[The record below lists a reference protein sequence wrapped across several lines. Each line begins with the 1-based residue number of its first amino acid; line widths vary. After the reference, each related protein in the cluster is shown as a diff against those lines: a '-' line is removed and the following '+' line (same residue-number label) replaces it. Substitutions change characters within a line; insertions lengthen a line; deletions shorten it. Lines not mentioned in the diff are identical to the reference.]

1 MEYLGFILDHGNVRA
16 DPKKT
21 DIVKKFPEPK
31 DKMTL
36 RGFLG
41 LVQFYKRFIPGYS
54 EIAAPLHML
63 ERKGRAFEWKDAQQ
77 TAFDLIKEALTSA
90 PVMARP
96 DFKKI
101 FKLYTD
107 ASSFGLGA
115 ILAQDHDDGE
125 HVIAYAGRAT
135 RGAEPNYGATQLECV
150 AVVWAVQHF
159 RHYLIGRQFTL
170 ITDHSA
176 LRWLWNK
183 PNLTGMYARWLA
195 TLQEYDFE
203 TVYRQGRKHQNV
215 DTLSR
220 LPQFIRNKHPA
231 PKTVYLNEH

>member
-1 MEYLGFILDHGNVRA
+1 MV

-21 DIVKKFPEPK
+21 EIVKKFPVPK
-31 DKMTL
+31 DKLTL

-54 EIAAPLHML
+54 EIAAPLHMMQ
-63 ERKGRAFEWKDAQQ
+63 KKDKPFVWGTAQD
-77 TAFDLIKEALTSA
+77 TAFNLLKEALTTA

-96 DFKKI
+96 DFEKP

-107 ASSFGLGA
+107 ASSYGLGA
-115 ILAQDHDDGE
+115 ILAQDLDDGE

-135 RGAEPNYGATQLECV
+135 HGAEPNYGATQLECV
-150 AVVWAVQHF
+150 TVVWAVSHF
-159 RHYLIGRQFTL
+159 RYYLLGKRFTL

-176 LRWLWNK
+176 LKWLWNK
-183 PNLTGMYARWLA
+183 PNLAGMYTRWLA
-195 TLQEYDFE
+195 ILQEYEFD
-203 TVYRQGRKHQNV
+203 TVYKKGKNHQNV

-220 LPQFIRNKHPA
+220 LPQFIRKGHPA
-231 PKTVYLNEH
+231 PHTIYTHTQHE